1 MNQPVPCADK
11 WELFDS
17 TDLVDHVAARRICRE
32 CPLLAACQ
40 QRLEEARRDQ
50 TYPGATYGPQGT
62 WAGELL
68 SPHPIPNGAADWL
81 DDFDETSPIWQLA
94 ELIARG
100 FKTTPYH
107 LLGTTRRTEVTDARH
122 VMWWVLRARGMSLPE
137 IGRAVG
143 RDHTTILR
151 GCQKVD
157 ARDDLYLNA
166 SVVHTKTRQLEEAA

>member
-1 MNQPVPCADK
+1 MTDIAPCAGQ

-17 TDLVDHVAARRICRE
+17 TDLVDHIAARRICRT
-32 CPLLAACQ
+32 CPLITGCQ
-40 QRLEEARRDQ
+40 QRLEQARRDQ
-50 TYPGATYGPQGT
+50 TYPGCGPQGT

-68 SPHPIPNGAADWL
+68 SPHPIPHGVADWL
-81 DDFDETSPIWQLA
+81 DDYDETSPIWQLA
-94 ELIARG
+94 ELVARG

-107 LLGTTRRTEVTDARH
+107 LLGSTRRVEVTNARH

-137 IGRAVG
+137 IGKAVG

-157 ARDDLYLNA
+157 QNDALFLNA
-166 SVVHTKTRQLEEAA
+166 SVIHVKTQQLQEAA